1 MNGRWAMHATA
12 GILFTDAVGLPKW
25 WEAGEA
31 ALGDWNLQT
40 LVAFQVVIMAF
51 LEAAR
56 IRGFMTT
63 GQSGVLGNFPFDPTG
78 QDSPEMRVKEVKN
91 GRLAM
96 MYFLGMV
103 LQYAVTGT
111 SPLEGLKAHMA
122 NPAGVNI
129 FTSSVGNEMVA
140 AIIFASIAPSYFVL
154 KEQIEEG
161 DVEFRAM
168 TSHNPNALAVSQS
181 ASEIFDVMHPPM
193 VGFDMYIDRA
203 VPTGESEPRGLVHK
217 LKMWHRSVRVCLVD
231 PNRGMVA
238 LQKRSPI
245 KDTFPEMWE
254 IGAAGHIESGD
265 ESRPTAVRE
274 LAEELGVICV
284 EKDLRFL
291 GCVPMEQA
299 C

>member
-96 MYFLGMV
+96 MSFLGMV

-129 FTSSVGNEMVA
+129 FTSSIGNEMVA

-181 ASEIFDVMHPPM
+181 ASEIFDVMHPPT
-193 VGFDMYIDRA
+193 VGFDMYMDRA
-203 VPTGESEPRGLVHK
+203 VLTGESEPGGLMHK

-238 LQKRSPI
+238 LQKRSPN

-291 GCVPMEQA
+291 GCVPIEQA